1 MSTTL
6 LQAGAVPAGPAPAGR
21 RGPLRAV
28 AALLVGLLGMGLA
41 VAVPF
46 APVVADRTEVT
57 WPSQG
62 EQPTSTTAMF
72 VPYRPAE
79 IQAQVPC
86 AAVRTALETDDRTT
100 LLATSLVRDDGP
112 ASGLVVDTDSGRL
125 RVAVN
130 GRVVYSAPPAATGC
144 DVRVTSDDVAT
155 TVAVGDGAP
164 TVLAGEPVPEVFA
177 FTTDLPPEDADGTTV
192 TALTRTWFESVP
204 SAVKLG
210 MIGAQIALA
219 LLSLVLLSR
228 WLVRPSDA
236 PRARPATPIGGRV
249 LILGCDAA
257 VVLALS
263 LWALIAPQTAD
274 DGYALMTIRNGLVSG
289 DIGNYYHWFNAAEA
303 PFTLVQHVVQ
313 PLAAVTAAPLWLRLP
328 SYLIGILAWFV
339 VSRGVL
345 PVVLPRSSVRHL
357 APVLAAVFFL
367 AWWLPFNLGLRPEPF
382 VALGV
387 VTVLALLLR
396 GTAPTARR
404 PLLLIG
410 AAALV
415 VGLCAAVTPS
425 GVLALAPVLALFPRI
440 WRTLRPADPAARPS
454 WWTTAG
460 VVALLG
466 CLASSGLVV
475 MFADQSWHG
484 VAKATEL
491 HTEIG
496 PNLEWYQEME
506 RYTFLMGQ
514 GIQGTA
520 TKRLAVLLTIGML
533 LVVVALLVRRLP
545 ALRAFPSAHLLT
557 GTVALGF
564 ALLFVT
570 PSKWSHHF
578 GSLAGV
584 GAAFLT
590 LGCLMLVQLVRA
602 RDRVTVVTALAGAGV
617 LALAAAL
624 SFSGSN
630 GWNLYGNYGLPYWD
644 VPVRPFGVPLGNP
657 VTWVVGAAVLGA
669 AVVRWRRTRRGGRDL
684 GSALIA
690 SPALIGTA
698 AAVASVA
705 LLLLGFSVA
714 PLRQVQAGSYSLAA
728 TNVETLIGGDACGIT
743 DFVDVLLD
751 DPDGPL
757 EPVPGEGSAEEQ
769 PAGGFVAGA
778 GFFPASPPP
787 DGAGSGSATY
797 TWGSLDGGERTT
809 AELVSPW
816 FALPELGGGQ
826 DVAVSAAG
834 RTGGGNLV
842 ALEFGRSDD
851 GGSGTTPLGSRVV
864 GEAGDQPT
872 WRPLS
877 VAARD
882 VPAGA
887 DRVRVHAVDATT
899 DLGGWLAVTGPRVRT
914 AESLQTFLDGRGP
927 VLPDW
932 PLAWHVPCVEDF
944 PVVADGLAETP
955 DVIVGAPGGYAD
967 LAAIAY
973 LPEQGGSF
981 AGVSMAQAREVP
993 SRLAGAPQE
1002 DWGHVIELDYPL
1014 GRDRYDRATDQITLW
1029 GWEGDR

>member
-6 LQAGAVPAGPAPAGR
+6 LQAGPGPAAPAPSGR
-21 RGPLRAV
+21 RGRLRGV

-46 APVVADRTEVT
+46 APVVADRTEVS
-57 WPSQG
+57 WPSAG

-79 IQAQVPC
+79 LQAKVPC
-86 AAVRTALETDDRTT
+86 AAVRTALDTDDRTT

-112 ASGLVVDTDSGRL
+112 ASGLVVDTESGRL

-130 GRVVYSAPPAATGC
+130 GRVVHSTTPDGADC
-144 DVRVTSDDVAT
+144 DVRVASDDAGT
-155 TVAVGDGAP
+155 TVTVGDGPP
-164 TVLAGEPVPEVFA
+164 TVLGSEPVPEVSA
-177 FTTDLPPEDADGTTV
+177 FTTDLSPEDAEGTTV
-192 TALTRTWFESVP
+192 TARTRTWFESVP
-204 SAVKLG
+204 SALKLG
-210 MIGAQIALA
+210 MIGAQIALG

-228 WLVRPSDA
+228 WLVRPSGTE
-236 PRARPATPIGGRV
+236 RTRPATPLRGRLLV
-249 LILGCDAA
+249 LGCDAA
-257 VVLALS
+257 VVLALT
-263 LWALIAPQTAD
+263 LWAVIAPQTAD

-313 PLAAVTAAPLWLRLP
+313 PLAAVSAAPLWLRLP

-345 PVVLPRSSVRHL
+345 PVVVPRSSLRRL
-357 APVLAAVFFL
+357 ASVLAAVFFL

-415 VGLCAAVTPS
+415 VGICASVTPS

-440 WRTLRPADPAARPS
+440 WRVLRPADPAVRPS
-454 WWTTAG
+454 WWTTVG

-466 CLASSGLVV
+466 GLASTGLVV

-491 HTEIG
+491 HTQIG

-506 RYTFLMGQ
+506 RYSFLMGV

-557 GTVALGF
+557 GTMALGF
-564 ALLFVT
+564 VLLFVT

-584 GAAFLT
+584 GAVFLT
-590 LGCLMLVQLVRA
+590 LGSLVVVQLVRVRA
-602 RDRVTVVTALAGAGV
+602 RDRVTVATALAGAGV

-624 SFSGSN
+624 AFSGAN
-630 GWNLYGNYGLPYWD
+630 AWLLYDEYGLPFSD
-644 VPVRPFGVPLGNP
+644 RPVGPLGNP
-657 VTWVVGAAVLGA
+657 VVWLLVAAGGAGLLWLGA
-669 AVVRWRRTRRGGRDL
+669 RKAGTGGVPVL
-684 GSALIA
+684 VAA
-690 SPALIGTA
+690 PALVCVTA
-698 AAVASVA
+698 AGASVV
-705 LLLLGFSVA
+705 LLLAGFSLA
-714 PLRQVQAGSYSLAA
+714 PLRQAEAGSYSLAG
-728 TNVETLIGGDACGIT
+728 TNLEALTGGGCGIPEA
-743 DFVDVLLD
+743 VEVLID

-757 EPVPGEGSAEEQ
+757 EPVRDDGGPEDE
-769 PAGGFVAGA
+769 PAGGFVPGA
-778 GFFPASPPP
+778 GYLSPPP
-787 DGAGSGSATY
+787 GGAGSGPATY
-797 TWGSLDGGERTT
+797 TWGSLDRGERTT
-809 AELVSPW
+809 GELVSPW
-816 FALPELGGGQ
+816 FGLPELADGQ

-842 ALEFGRSDD
+842 ELEFGRSGD
-851 GGSGTTPLGSRVV
+851 GSSNTPLGTQVI
-864 GEAGDQPT
+864 GQGGDQPT

-877 VAARD
+877 VAAAD

-887 DRVRVHAVDATT
+887 DRVRVRAVDATT
-899 DLGGWLAVTGPRVRT
+899 DIGGWLAVTGPRVRA
-914 AESLQTFLDGRGP
+914 AESLQAFLDGRGP

-932 PLAWHVPCVEDF
+932 PLAWHVPCVGNF
-944 PVVADGLAETP
+944 PVVADGLAQTP
-955 DVIVGAPGGYAD
+955 TVVIAAPGGYAD
-967 LAAIAY
+967 LASIAY

-993 SRLAGAPQE
+993 SRLVGAPQRE
-1002 DWGHVIELDYPL
+1002 WGHVLELDYPL
-1014 GRDRYDRATDQITLW
+1014 GRDLYDRATEQISLW